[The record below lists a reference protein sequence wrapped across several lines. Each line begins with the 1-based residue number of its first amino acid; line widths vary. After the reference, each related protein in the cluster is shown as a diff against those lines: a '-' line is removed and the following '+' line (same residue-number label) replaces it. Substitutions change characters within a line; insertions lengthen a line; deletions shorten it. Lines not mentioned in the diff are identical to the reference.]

1 MRKFL
6 SLLAAILFA
15 GSMLA
20 AVGNVFYTFV
30 PQKLGSGNVSDYSK
44 SGDQEIDGLT
54 WTVPGNW
61 YGTGALRLGGKSIE
75 NVDRSIIGKSA
86 IGDAIAKIVISHAGI
101 NSTDLVL
108 NTVKLTVASD
118 AEFSADVETKTLTLN
133 TDYTVEKDKA
143 GTIEFTPAGDF
154 WAKNSYYKF
163 DFNFTNTNSSNRAL
177 TLNKIEF
184 YSYSDVEI
192 THWTVAGSSATLFG
206 TTWDPANKDNEMI
219 QQEDGSFK
227 WEKTELELAEG
238 TIAFKVC
245 KNYTWDEAYPAKDYE
260 LAIPG
265 AGIYT
270 VTINFNPES
279 KEIAAVADKTGEAV
293 VLPTVVLHGN
303 FFGEWKDTDPFAPAE
318 DKLTA
323 RLNLTL
329 AEGNYEFGFKFD
341 GAWKANGAHITRE
354 APTTSLAEGSGN
366 MHFAADAA
374 GEYQLTYTFE
384 SQTLEVVYPKKP
396 EVLPEGAFKLTFNGT
411 GEAGKDAS
419 AALAAEVEAI
429 FDAASAPYVAS
440 VQEATKVYAGRP
452 IDDDNSSLKFGTSSA
467 AGSLAFTLATPVE
480 VDSIIVNA
488 AQYGNNAAEVT
499 VNGVKFDLTAGNKVP
514 TDCKLVANGEI
525 SQITIEQTGSER
537 IYLRYI
543 TVYAK
548 TSPTPPTP
556 PTPVT
561 LPVVALAGGMNG
573 WSADANIL
581 VAAEDSLSAS
591 VKVALEAGDVEFKIV
606 SDGKWLSLNGEDP
619 DGLYS
624 FHRDWTTASHVN
636 VIDGRN
642 FKLTADVAGDYIFTW
657 TYADSTLAITF
668 PAKPE
673 PVEDN
678 FWKAT
683 SETAVTPEAVYVDDD
698 MLTLSTVFAGT
709 LKENARTIA
718 AVDFTHAIQVR
729 VNAWPTEEVK
739 TGTEKEGSTP
749 LVLTAKEDIAITL
762 YYNRQTVD
770 GSGTEN
776 DNKDVWVFD
785 HTAITTPMTGDFII
799 DQILDEDKYLNATKK
814 LQLIKGHTYTIAAKG
829 TTLQLHGIKYEA
841 SVAPADPTV
850 TVIGDMTEWAAE
862 IPFILSEDKKTATLY
877 NDNIKAGTYEFKLKV
892 NGEWRSNGYEFHR
905 GFPGCAGISG
915 NTDANMTVV
924 IDVEGAYT
932 FEWYFEND
940 SLAIKFPAKPEP
952 VLTDG
957 YYLVGSFSDWKAA
970 AENLFV
976 ANPDAEGEYQLDIN
990 LTAGDEIKVAYVEA
1004 DAATTWFP
1012 KEGNYIVDANHSG
1025 ATTMYFRPDYK
1036 EEWAAFGGYFYIVPT
1051 GTEGIEEILSE
1062 GKAVKVIREGNLIIL
1077 KGDKAYNAMGQIVK

>member
-86 IGDAIAKIVISHAGI
+86 IGDAIAKIVITHAGI

-206 TTWDPANKDNEMI
+206 TTWEPANKDNEMI

-440 VQEATKVYAGRP
+440 VETATKVYAGRP
-452 IDDDNSSLKFGTSSA
+452 IADDNSSLKFGTSSA
-467 AGSLAFTLATPVE
+467 AGTLAFTLATPVE

-488 AQYGNNAAEVT
+488 AQYGNDAAEVT

-525 SQITIEQTGSER
+525 SQITIEQTGSQR
-537 IYLRYI
+537 IYVR
-543 TVYAK
+543 
-548 TSPTPPTP
+548 
-556 PTPVT
+556 
-561 LPVVALAGGMNG
+561 
-573 WSADANIL
+573 
-581 VAAEDSLSAS
+581 S
-591 VKVALEAGDVEFKIV
+591 VKVFPKAGEVPPVDEPKFYITGTANLVGEESAWQPNALPVKEESAVLSLEPGAYMMKVTLKGNWTEGVLGFDELTGEIPEGVTRGKDDDDNNICFTLAEAGDVTV
-606 SDGKWLSLNGEDP
+606 TYTGE
-619 DGLYS
+619 
-624 FHRDWTTASHVN
+624 
-636 VIDGRN
+636 
-642 FKLTADVAGDYIFTW
+642 
-657 TYADSTLAITF
+657 
-668 PAKPE
+668 
-673 PVEDN
+673 
-678 FWKAT
+678 
-683 SETAVTPEAVYVDDD
+683 
-698 MLTLSTVFAGT
+698 VF
-709 LKENARTIA
+709 TIA
-718 AVDFTHAIQVR
+718 GNFYV
-729 VNAWPTEEVK
+729 E
-739 TGTEKEGSTP
+739 
-749 LVLTAKEDIAITL
+749 
-762 YYNRQTVD
+762 
-770 GSGTEN
+770 
-776 DNKDVWVFD
+776 
-785 HTAITTPMTGDFII
+785 
-799 DQILDEDKYLNATKK
+799 
-814 LQLIKGHTYTIAAKG
+814 
-829 TTLQLHGIKYEA
+829 
-841 SVAPADPTV
+841 PAGDPTV

-932 FEWYFEND
+932 FEWYFAND

-976 ANPDAEGEYQLDIN
+976 ANPDAEGEYQLNIN

>member
-1 MRKFL
+1 M
-6 SLLAAILFA
+6 
-15 GSMLA
+15 A
-20 AVGNVFYTFV
+20 AVGDVFYTFV
-30 PQKLGSGNVSDYSK
+30 PQKLSSGNVSDYTK
-44 SGDQEIDGLT
+44 TGDQTVDDMV
-54 WTVPGNW
+54 WNVPGNW
-61 YGTGALRLGGKSIE
+61 YATGALRIGGKSIE
-75 NVDRSIIGKSA
+75 NVDRVIAGKTA
-86 IGDAIAKIVISHAGI
+86 MGDAIAKIVIAHAGVTSDNLKL
-101 NSTDLVL
+101 NS
-108 NTVKLTVASD
+108 VKVTVASD
-118 AEFSADVETKTLTLN
+118 ADFTQDVTETVAVAETDFTVAKN
-133 TDYTVEKDKA
+133 TE
-143 GTIEFTPAGDF
+143 GTIEFTPKDADF
-154 WAKNSYYKF
+154 WAKDAYYKF
-163 DFNFTNTNSSNRAL
+163 EFNVSNSNGSNYAFV
-177 TLNKIEF
+177 LNKIEF
-184 YSYSDVEI
+184 YSYSDVAK
-192 THWTVAGSSATLFG
+192 TYWTVAGSSEVAFG
-206 TTWDPANKDNEMI
+206 TTWDPANKANDMVK
-219 QQEDGSFK
+219 QEDGSYK
-227 WEKTELELAEG
+227 WEKTELELAAGE
-238 TIAFKVC
+238 IAFKVC
-245 KNYTWDEAYPAKDYE
+245 KDHAWTEAYPASDYK
-260 LAIPG
+260 LSIDA

-270 VTINFNPES
+270 ITITFEPENENKVS
-279 KEIAAVADKTGEAV
+279 AVATKTGEAV

-341 GAWKANGAHITRE
+341 GAWKANGANITRE
-354 APTTSLAEGSGN
+354 APTTSLADGSGN

-411 GEAGKDAS
+411 GEADKDAS
-419 AALAAEVEAI
+419 AAYGTEVEAI

-440 VQEATKVYAGRP
+440 VETATKVYAGRP
-452 IDDDNSSLKFGTSSA
+452 IADDNSSLKFGTSKDP
-467 AGSLAFTLATPVE
+467 GSLAFTLATPVE

-488 AQYGNNAAEVT
+488 TQYGNKAAEVT
-499 VNGVKFDLTAGNKVP
+499 VNGTKFDLTAGNKVP
-514 TDCKLVANGEI
+514 TDCKITPEGKVSA
-525 SQITIEQTGSER
+525 ITIEQTGSER

-619 DGLYS
+619 DGLYT
-624 FHRDWTTASHVN
+624 FHRDWTTVSHVN

-718 AVDFTHAIQVR
+718 TVDFTHAIQVR

-770 GSGTEN
+770 GTGTEN

-785 HTAITTPMTGDFII
+785 HTAITTPMTGEFII
-799 DQILDEDKYLNATKK
+799 DQILDEAKYLNATKK

-841 SVAPADPTV
+841 SVAPADPTAAV
-850 TVIGDMTEWAAE
+850 TGDMTEWGE
-862 IPFILSEDKKTATLY
+862 PIPFELSMDKTFASYT
-877 NDNIKAGTYEFKLKV
+877 NDNIKAGTYAFKMII

-915 NTDANMTVV
+915 NTEANMTVV

-940 SLAIKFPAKPEP
+940 SLAIKFPAKPKP

-957 YYLVGSFSDWKAA
+957 YYLVGSFSDWKPA

-976 ANPDAEGEYQLDIN
+976 ANPDAEGEYQLAIN

-1051 GTEGIEEILSE
+1051 STEGIEEILSE
-1062 GKAVKVIREGNLIIL
+1062 GKAVKVLHEGKLLIM
-1077 KGDKAYNAMGQIVK
+1077 KGSHSYTPMGQIVK

>member
-1 MRKFL
+1 MRKIF
-6 SLLAAILFA
+6 SLFAAILFA
-15 GSMLA
+15 GSMMA
-20 AVGNVFYTFV
+20 AVGDVFYTFV
-30 PQKLGSGNVSDYSK
+30 PQKLSSGNVSDYTK
-44 SGDQEIDGLT
+44 TGDQTVDDMV
-54 WTVPGNW
+54 WNVPGNW
-61 YGTGALRLGGKSIE
+61 YATGALRLGGKSIE

-163 DFNFTNTNSSNRAL
+163 DFNFTNTNGSNRAL

-260 LAIPG
+260 LAIPEG
-265 AGIYT
+265 AIYT

-279 KEIAAVADKTGEAV
+279 KEIAAVATKTGEAV

-303 FFGEWKDTDPFAPAE
+303 FFGGWKDTDPFAPAE

-341 GAWKANGAHITRE
+341 GAWKANGANITRE

-384 SQTLEVVYPKKP
+384 SQTLEVAFPKKP

-411 GEAGKDAS
+411 GEANKDAS
-419 AALAAEVEAI
+419 AAYGAEVEAI

-452 IDDDNSSLKFGTSSA
+452 IADDNSSLKFGTSSA
-467 AGSLAFTLATPVE
+467 AGTLAFTLATPVE

-488 AQYGNNAAEVT
+488 TQYGDKASEVT
-499 VNGVKFDLTAGNKVP
+499 VNDVKFDLTAGNKIP
-514 TDCKLVANGEI
+514 QNCKITPEGTI
-525 SQITIEQTGSER
+525 STITIAQTGSER
-537 IYLRYI
+537 LYVRSV

-548 TSPTPPTP
+548 GTPTPPE
-556 PTPVT
+556 PVKT

-718 AVDFTHAIQVR
+718 TVDFTHAIQVR
-729 VNAWPTEEVK
+729 VDAWPTEEVK
-739 TGTEKEGSTP
+739 TGTEKSGSTP

-785 HTAITTPMTGDFII
+785 HTAITTPMTGEFII

-841 SVAPADPTV
+841 SVAPADPTAAV
-850 TVIGDMTEWAAE
+850 TGDMTEWGE
-862 IPFILSEDKKTATLY
+862 PIPFELSMDKTFASYT
-877 NDNIKAGTYEFKLKV
+877 NDNIKAGTYAFKMII

-1004 DAATTWFP
+1004 DATTTWFP

-1036 EEWAAFGGYFYIVPT
+1036 EEWAAFGGYFFIVPT

>member
-1 MRKFL
+1 M
-6 SLLAAILFA
+6 
-15 GSMLA
+15 A
-20 AVGNVFYTFV
+20 AVGDVFYTFV
-30 PQKLGSGNVSDYSK
+30 PQKLSSGNVSDYTK
-44 SGDQEIDGLT
+44 TGDQTVDDMV
-54 WTVPGNW
+54 WNVPGNW
-61 YGTGALRLGGKSIE
+61 YATGALRIGGKSIDA
-75 NVDRSIIGKSA
+75 VDRIIAGKTA
-86 IGDAIAKIVISHAGI
+86 MGDAIAKIVITHAGVTSDNLKL
-101 NSTDLVL
+101 NS
-108 NTVKLTVASD
+108 VKVTVASD
-118 AEFSADVETKTLTLN
+118 ADFTQDVTETVAVAETDFTVAKN
-133 TDYTVEKDKA
+133 TE
-143 GTIEFTPAGDF
+143 GTIELTPKDADF
-154 WAKNSYYKF
+154 WAKDAYYKF
-163 DFNFTNTNSSNRAL
+163 AFNVTNTNGSNYAFV
-177 TLNKIEF
+177 LNKIEF

-192 THWTVAGSSATLFG
+192 TYWTVAGNPASVFG
-206 TTWDPANKDNEMI
+206 TAWAPANKANDMVK
-219 QQEDGSFK
+219 QEDGSYK
-227 WEKTELELAEG
+227 WEKTDLELAAGKVE
-238 TIAFKVC
+238 FKVV
-245 KNYTWDEAYPAKDYE
+245 KDHSWDEAYPSANYE
-260 LAIPG
+260 LNIAEVG
-265 AGIYT
+265 KYT
-270 VTINFNPES
+270 ITINFNPES
-279 KEIAAVADKTGEAV
+279 KEVTANAEKTGEAEV
-293 VLPTVVLHGN
+293 DPTAAVRGSFNGWAGGDMTL
-303 FFGEWKDTDPFAPAE
+303 AE
-318 DKLTA
+318 DKKSA
-323 RLNLTL
+323 SIVL
-329 AEGNYEFGFKFD
+329 ALEEKDYEFKMVIND
-341 GAWKANGAHITRE
+341 AWLGNGYEFHRDFTSVEGLDENSANMILKADVAGDYTITW
-354 APTTSLAEGSGN
+354 
-366 MHFAADAA
+366 
-374 GEYQLTYTFE
+374 TFE
-384 SQTLEVVYPKKP
+384 SKKMEITFPKKP

-411 GEAGKDAS
+411 GEADKDAS
-419 AALAAEVEAI
+419 AAYGAEVEAI
-429 FDAASAPYVAS
+429 FDAASALYVAS
-440 VQEATKVYAGRP
+440 VETATKVYAGRP
-452 IDDDNSSLKFGTSSA
+452 IADDNSSLKFGTTSA

-488 AQYGNNAAEVT
+488 TQYGDKAAKVT
-499 VNGVKFDLTAGNKVP
+499 VNGVEFDLTAGNKVP
-514 TDCKLVANGEI
+514 TDCKITPEGKVSA
-525 SQITIEQTGSER
+525 ITIAQTGSER
-537 IYLRYI
+537 IYLRYV

-619 DGLYS
+619 DGLYT
-624 FHRDWTTASHVN
+624 FHRDWTTVSHVN

-718 AVDFTHAIQVR
+718 TVDFTHAIQVR
-729 VNAWPTEEVK
+729 VDTWPTEEVK
-739 TGTEKEGSTP
+739 TGTEKSGSTP

-785 HTAITTPMTGDFII
+785 HTAITTPLTGDFII
-799 DQILDEDKYLNATKK
+799 DQILDDGKYLNATKK

-841 SVAPADPTV
+841 AEVPADPTAAV
-850 TVIGDMTEWAAE
+850 TGDMTEWGE
-862 IPFILSEDKKTATLY
+862 PIPFELSMDKTFASYT
-877 NDNIKAGTYEFKLKV
+877 NDNIKAGTYAFKMII

-932 FEWYFEND
+932 FEWYFAND

-957 YYLVGSFSDWKAA
+957 YYLVGSFSDWKPA

-976 ANPDAEGEYQLDIN
+976 ANPDAEGEYQLNIN

-1051 GTEGIEEILSE
+1051 GAEEGIEEILSE
-1062 GKAVKVIREGNLIIL
+1062 GKAVKVLHEGKLLIM
-1077 KGDKAYNAMGQIVK
+1077 KGNHSYTPMGQIVK